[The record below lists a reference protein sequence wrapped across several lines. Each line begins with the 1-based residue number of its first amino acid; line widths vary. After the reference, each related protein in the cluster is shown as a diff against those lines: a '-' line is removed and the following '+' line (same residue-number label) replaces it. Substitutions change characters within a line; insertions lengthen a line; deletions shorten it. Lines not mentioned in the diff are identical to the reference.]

1 MRYSFTGRTSN
12 MQSALA
18 DWGRSTRSEEQE
30 SRMRQERIIR
40 PRQTRRRRSERRER
54 PLAVAPSRADRSAG
68 ADEVLRLIDDV
79 LRDAQPVDTP

>member
-1 MRYSFTGRTSN
+1 

-30 SRMRQERIIR
+30 SRMRQERIVR

-54 PLAVAPSRADRSAG
+54 PFAVAPTRADRSAE
-68 ADEVLRLIDDV
+68 ADEVLRHIDEA
-79 LRDAQPVDTP
+79 LHDAQPVETP